1 MLILD
6 RNQASK
12 RKLVHAGMMC
22 KRACEIRVVGFHAKT
37 RGHSF
42 CFQYLIQRSAAVAIK
57 LKHRLLRRVDYD

>member
-1 MLILD
+1 
-6 RNQASK
+6 
-12 RKLVHAGMMC
+12 MMC

-57 LKHRLLRRVDYD
+57 LKHRLLRRVDYA